1 MSEITAKDILQ
12 ALSHVDDPDLHK
24 DIVTLGMVK
33 DIDIDGK
40 KVAFT
45 VELTT
50 PACPMKEMIE
60 RACNNAVRHFIKEV
74 EEVKIKMSSRVTTQ
88 RDKNETLPQV
98 KNIIAV
104 GSGKGGVGKSTVA
117 ANIAYG
123 LSHLGAKVGILDA
136 DIYGP
141 SIPMMMGLKGHQVE
155 VSENGKMIP
164 AVKDGIKVL
173 SIGFMIRENQPVV
186 WRGPMISSA
195 FKQFVND
202 SLWGELDYLIID
214 LPPGTGDIHLT
225 LTQLLPLT
233 GVLMVTTPQDMA
245 IADCR
250 RAMSMFRTQ
259 GVTAPLL
266 GLVENMSW
274 FVPADAPDKKYFIF
288 GEGGAETLSKEFDV
302 PVIGHIPIFE
312 NLRSKADAGVNPFN
326 ENNPATEHLIKITE
340 ALAQQVSIIN
350 NQSKTTAAN
359 N

>member
-1 MSEITAKDILQ
+1 MSEITPKEILQ

-33 DIDIDGK
+33 DIEIDGK

-60 RACNNAVRHFIKEV
+60 RACNNAVKHFIKDV
-74 EEVKIKMSSRVTTQ
+74 EEIKITMSSRVTTQ
-88 RDKNETLPQV
+88 RDKATVLPNV

-104 GSGKGGVGKSTVA
+104 ASGKGGVGKSTVA
-117 ANIAYG
+117 ANLAYG
-123 LSHLGAKVGILDA
+123 LSHMGAKVGILDA

-141 SIPMMMGLKGHQVE
+141 SIPIMMGVKGQQIRTSPE
-155 VSENGKMIP
+155 GKMIP
-164 AVKDGIKVL
+164 AEKDGIQIM
-173 SIGFMIRENQPVV
+173 SIGFMVAENQPVV
-186 WRGPMISSA
+186 WRGPMLSSA
-195 FKQFVND
+195 FKQLAND
-202 SLWGELDYLIID
+202 AQWGELDYLIID

-225 LTQLLPLT
+225 VAQQIPLT
-233 GVLMVTTPQDMA
+233 GVVMVTTPQDMA

-259 GVTAPLL
+259 GVSAPIL
-266 GLVENMSW
+266 GIVENMSW

-288 GEGGAETLSKEFDV
+288 GKGGADTLSKEFDV

-312 NLRSKADAGVNPFN
+312 NLRSSADAGVNPFG
-326 ENNPATEHLIKITE
+326 EHNPATEHLKQITE
-340 ALAQQVSIIN
+340 ALAQQVSILN
-350 NQSKTTAAN
+350 NVPQAV
-359 N
+359 